1 MATFP
6 ILCHAN
12 GTNGSQVFVN
22 ENGAGPAL
30 TTFGAGPRIDTAHA
44 KFGSGAG
51 DFSVTAGCV
60 QSATSLSF
68 TGQFTIECFVELHG
82 FTGIFFSLGQRETA
96 GGFNLEHFAADIRVN
111 KYNAG
116 SATTNIFTDS
126 STALGSTGGDGTKHH
141 VALTRDGSDNCQVWV
156 DGVQLG
162 ASFSFP
168 GTLSGLFTI
177 GDRLDNAGV
186 YETFGGPGSAGMYID
201 EIRVC
206 SDTAMYTATFTP
218 PTAEFALSNDVTIAL
233 TGVEGAGGAGSV
245 PVAPISY
252 PVLLH
257 FDGADGS
264 TAITNESVTGPTF
277 ATVGGAALATATAQF
292 GPSSLD
298 STVPGGVRA
307 ATSITFAGPF
317 TVAGWLTRGGFTG
330 TPFSIGQDH
339 VANGFRISLYVNEV
353 RLDRFEVGDV
363 PTRLLT
369 ITGNPLGGPPTGFV
383 HLAVTRDGAGLIK
396 VFVGGT
402 MVGSV
407 TDTTAYS
414 GRLMFGD
421 FINTNGVPETI
432 QSGTNSGMHF
442 DEWIVS
448 DDTTLYTTN
457 FTVPTSPYNL
467 PSGNAV
473 ALTGVSGVGS
483 VGTVSPPGASTIPVS
498 LHFNGTAGTGTFLNS
513 NTSGPTFSRFYPV
526 TNFGPL
532 LTANQSKFGG
542 ISGDFTGVGYV
553 QSDTPMSFPGDFTI
567 AMWCKRNGVSGRLVS
582 MGVDDATGSLSLTT
596 FNDLLGMKV
605 ELTDNVMLLNGSPV
619 GNTGDPFRFLV
630 LQRRAGTMQI
640 LAGDNAGAVTLRGT
654 YFFGGTI
661 SGKLTIGDKILASGA
676 AEGTQTNFWFDELLV
691 SSDTALFTAPFTAPT
706 TEFTYFPWTGG
717 GGGSQTIRY
726 FPAYGDPDRHFPIG
740 VYEVPAGSSIA
751 TVQAE
756 LNARGSIR
764 LANAQYNGNLVVGTG
779 QKVYGYP
786 SWGNGSRVTGT
797 ITTTP
802 GATDFAVIGVSANSG
817 FVFPASSLVTK
828 RGAFGMTFGNYDGIG
843 STLENITFNRCN
855 GQPYLNN
862 TGSGYTRNCRWHSL
876 YNASAGF
883 NGKPG
888 GAVLGNDVTR
898 QNWGNVF
905 VGYMPLTGST
915 CNLWLAGARDAMVV
929 GMVLEEYGP
938 HPDDGG
944 KPTLQFQSMDRA
956 FVLGHSGR
964 SENTE
969 GTYSDAAKA
978 LFIGSDMT
986 TGANLV
992 VTRWGPNTQTAV
1004 AMHWRDDSGGT
1015 VNLAPASTRL
1025 TQVEPAVL
1033 LNNGTTTPPTGAAL
1047 TAALDTI
1054 VSPIATTKAWAR
1066 PTLRVIQDPVPNWRA
1081 LRGAAADERA
1091 AVQNIIDLAGVNGTV
1106 KINRPYYIGGQ
1117 VFAKSG
1123 QVFDMSAGG
1132 VLIAKND
1139 TFAILGTDFQVTTTG
1154 TKTLTVLDGVF
1165 YGGTAGF
1172 LQTEDN
1178 MQLVFFFFSGLT
1190 FRGQT
1195 LCGMGMVD
1203 SYAWDNGWIEKC
1215 NFTDG
1220 NHGIYS
1226 TGTDPGGGTGPLIS
1240 YIDKTTLFRCQ
1251 ITNMSGYAFYTRAT
1265 RPHNLN
1271 GIDECWIENCASGAV
1286 RTEGGQNQNY
1296 IANSVIKNCGGATAI
1311 NCMLAQTT
1319 VVSCDITGSAA
1330 NTALISNSCCVEGN
1344 DLSPGPG
1351 SAIILALRPEEP
1363 FATFARPLLFNNTST
1378 ASLGPVQSFPMR
1390 MGLVFGNNQ
1399 LPVGDPAAYGKP
1411 LGSIEYYTQGSG
1423 QVDDDTRVLKV
1434 FVDGLPARRRFFDP
1448 G

>member
-1 MATFP
+1 
-6 ILCHAN
+6 
-12 GTNGSQVFVN
+12 
-22 ENGAGPAL
+22 
-30 TTFGAGPRIDTAHA
+30 
-44 KFGSGAG
+44 
-51 DFSVTAGCV
+51 
-60 QSATSLSF
+60 
-68 TGQFTIECFVELHG
+68 
-82 FTGIFFSLGQRETA
+82 
-96 GGFNLEHFAADIRVN
+96 
-111 KYNAG
+111 
-116 SATTNIFTDS
+116 
-126 STALGSTGGDGTKHH
+126 
-141 VALTRDGSDNCQVWV
+141 
-156 DGVQLG
+156 
-162 ASFSFP
+162 
-168 GTLSGLFTI
+168 
-177 GDRLDNAGV
+177 
-186 YETFGGPGSAGMYID
+186 
-201 EIRVC
+201 
-206 SDTAMYTATFTP
+206 
-218 PTAEFALSNDVTIAL
+218 
-233 TGVEGAGGAGSV
+233 
-245 PVAPISY
+245 
-252 PVLLH
+252 
-257 FDGADGS
+257 
-264 TAITNESVTGPTF
+264 
-277 ATVGGAALATATAQF
+277 
-292 GPSSLD
+292 
-298 STVPGGVRA
+298 
-307 ATSITFAGPF
+307 
-317 TVAGWLTRGGFTG
+317 
-330 TPFSIGQDH
+330 
-339 VANGFRISLYVNEV
+339 
-353 RLDRFEVGDV
+353 
-363 PTRLLT
+363 
-369 ITGNPLGGPPTGFV
+369 
-383 HLAVTRDGAGLIK
+383 
-396 VFVGGT
+396 
-402 MVGSV
+402 
-407 TDTTAYS
+407 
-414 GRLMFGD
+414 
-421 FINTNGVPETI
+421 
-432 QSGTNSGMHF
+432 
-442 DEWIVS
+442 
-448 DDTTLYTTN
+448 
-457 FTVPTSPYNL
+457 
-467 PSGNAV
+467 
-473 ALTGVSGVGS
+473 
-483 VGTVSPPGASTIPVS
+483 
-498 LHFNGTAGTGTFLNS
+498 
-513 NTSGPTFSRFYPV
+513 
-526 TNFGPL
+526 
-532 LTANQSKFGG
+532 
-542 ISGDFTGVGYV
+542 
-553 QSDTPMSFPGDFTI
+553 
-567 AMWCKRNGVSGRLVS
+567 MWCKRNGVSGRLFS
-582 MGVDDATGSLSLTT
+582 MGVDDAAGSLSLTT

-619 GNTGDPFRFLV
+619 GDTGDPFRFLV

-717 GGGSQTIRY
+717 GPGGGSQTIRY
-726 FPAYGDPDRHFPIG
+726 FPAYGDPDRHFPVG

-751 TVQAE
+751 TLQAE
-756 LNARGSIR
+756 IDARGSVR
-764 LANAQYNGNLVVGTG
+764 MANAPYSGNLIIRSG
-779 QKVYGYP
+779 QKIYGYP
-786 SWGNGSRVTGT
+786 QWGNGSRVTGT
-797 ITTTP
+797 ITVAP
-802 GATDFAVIGVSANSG
+802 GATDFAVIGVSANNG

-862 TGSGYTRNCRWHSL
+862 TGSGYTRNCRWHSMC
-876 YNASAGF
+876 NSNAGF

-905 VGYMPLTGST
+905 LGYMPLNGST

-1033 LNNGTTTPPTGAAL
+1033 LNNGSTTPPTGAAL

-1132 VLIAKND
+1132 VLIAKTD

-1165 YGGTAGF
+1165 YGGTAGY

-1178 MQLVFFFFSGLT
+1178 MQLTFFFFSGCT

-1195 LCGMGMVD
+1195 LCGMGIVD

-1226 TGTDPGGGTGPLIS
+1226 TGTDVPQGQPGHGTGPLIS
-1240 YIDKTTLFRCQ
+1240 YIDKVSLFRCQ
-1251 ITNMSGYAFYTRAT
+1251 ITNMSGFAYYTQAT

-1286 RTEGGQNQNY
+1286 RTDGQQNQNY

-1311 NCMLAQTT
+1311 NCLLSQTT

-1330 NTALISNSCCVEGN
+1330 NTALISNACCVEGN

-1351 SAIILALRPEEP
+1351 SAIIMALRPEDP

-1434 FVDGLPARRRFFDP
+1434 FVDGPINSGTRFLRDDGFLTLVDGDVTVNITGVEALGQAGNVVRSVSTGLTGVAGTGAVGTLDVFNFNDVTLALTGVAGAGAVGTVGVTGATDITIPITGVGGTGAVGTLVQDMAVALAGVQGLGGTGVVTWVLSDITVGLTGVEGTGAVGVLTVAASTDLTIPISGVGGLGDVGTLAPDAVVGLAGAAGTGEVGTVTSSGGSTATPDGGSSEYVIGRYGRTATKPILYRTLEEKARRSKESASPAKRRTAAQIEDEGARLVLGDP
-1448 G
+1448 TEAQFAALAARWAALHPELPLPTPADAQAYFRAAVAAQLRAQHAEAVAAAEAHLAALVQAEKDRQHEEDSIIALLLA